1 MQALAALEALAQCD
15 RELRPRD
22 IGVTCD
28 AAGEAEALVQGL
40 EAIGEVALE
49 LLGAAQVLDASR
61 AALRGGGEAA
71 AQGHE
76 PRPVARQV
84 GVEGVAMQVDR
95 APGHEPVV
103 ERDRPPVETQREH
116 CEAALVGELRQR
128 RPLEALPLG
137 QAEGR
142 AVGPP
147 LPAHVVQRE
156 GVGQVSQHGLAGRG
170 ERRLEA
176 AELAQ
181 LALAAAILV
190 AAVRARVAL
199 VGVLPAVGH
208 VGHGRLDALHDAH
221 ARAGG
226 RGQHAVGRQAE
237 HVQRLHARARQRGEQ
252 LAGRLGRLARSEHD
266 VAERRFVR
274 AREHRDARAPGL
286 PQCER
291 READELTCALGD
303 DDVRLAREG
312 RLGEPG
318 AHPGREEVRARAR
331 HGLDQRVPRGIELSE
346 AINVGQRA
354 NPQRRGS
361 EWSHRLST

>member
-22 IGVTCD
+22 IGMTGD
-28 AAGEAEALVQGL
+28 AASESEALVQRL
-40 EAIGEVALE
+40 EAIREVALE

-61 AALRGGGEAA
+61 APLRGGSEAA

-76 PRPVARQV
+76 PGPVARQV

-103 ERDRPPVETQREH
+103 ERDRPAVEAQREH
-116 CEAALVGELRQR
+116 CEAALVGELRER
-128 RPLEALPLG
+128 RPLEALALG

-156 GVGQVSQHGLAGRG
+156 GVGQVSQHRLAGRR

-199 VGVLPAVGH
+199 VGLVPAVGH
-208 VGHGRLDALHDAH
+208 VGHGRLDPLHHAH
-221 ARAGG
+221 AASRRPRASTLSPGRPKTSSACMLESRSAASSLRAVSGG
-226 RGQHAVGRQAE
+226 SPGASTMSPSADSCAPANIATRVRPAWRRANGAKPTSSPARSATTTYGSLAKAGSANQARTQAE
-237 HVQRLHARARQRGEQ
+237 KQ
-252 LAGRLGRLARSEHD
+252 
-266 VAERRFVR
+266 
-274 AREHRDARAPGL
+274 
-286 PQCER
+286 
-291 READELTCALGD
+291 
-303 DDVRLAREG
+303 
-312 RLGEPG
+312 
-318 AHPGREEVRARAR
+318 VRARAR

-354 NPQRRGS
+354 HPRAPWQ
-361 EWSHRLST
+361 